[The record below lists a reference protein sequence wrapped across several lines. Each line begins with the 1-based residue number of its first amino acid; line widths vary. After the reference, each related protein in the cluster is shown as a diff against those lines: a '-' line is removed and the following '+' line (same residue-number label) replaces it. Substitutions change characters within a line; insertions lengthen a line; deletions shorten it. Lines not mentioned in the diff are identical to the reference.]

1 MKIAPVGWIGKF
13 RAGLICELIST
24 VVNVILFWEL
34 GAVCACLG
42 EGQRVWL
49 GSAAPRVRFVSQQ
62 HSRCCFTVFKCL
74 FKNKYIKLKILA
86 VNFGAPARAE
96 HKRRRCC
103 CRSGSFT
110 REREPCSSQRSD
122 LAQGEAFSLKI
133 LLQTTS
139 TDVLLSRLC
148 CFCTC
153 RAATPSRCFG
163 VPAAAPR
170 ALLGQGGLL
179 WTGSFSQPGIY

>member
-1 MKIAPVGWIGKF
+1 MKIAPLGWIGKF

-49 GSAAPRVRFVSQQ
+49 GSVAPRMRFVSQRRSQ
-62 HSRCCFTVFKCL
+62 RCFTAFKCL
-74 FKNKYIKLKILA
+74 FKNKLKILA
-86 VNFGAPARAE
+86 VNFGAPARAK

-110 REREPCSSQRSD
+110 REREPCSSQRSN

-163 VPAAAPR
+163 VPAAFPR
-170 ALLGQGGLL
+170 VLLGQGGCS
-179 WTGSFSQPGIY
+179 GQGASVSREFY